1 MKPKFIKGWDVT
13 QQLSLYLSEN
23 LGFSK
28 YTIDKHYKNWY
39 RLYEYAEKK
48 GIRTNF
54 KNYENLRRFIV
65 RFFISNSMEIE
76 QNHTLKHSFNILQEF
91 VRDGKVLS
99 TMGTTDFSGKIG
111 QRMYEYISQKHAEH
125 LRTSSLKTYELQLSR
140 FLIFLK
146 SRGIKTVSEISSSDV
161 ILYIKQLP
169 VELKSNTYIAIS
181 VVKRFLKWLYQKQ
194 LIEAN
199 ISIQIPSGKHVQQPM
214 LPSVY
219 TKEEIECILS
229 SIDRGNAVGKRNYLI
244 LILAARLGL
253 RSSDICNLKFENVK
267 WEDNLIMIEQV
278 KTNHSLNLPL
288 LAEVGNAMIDYL
300 HYGRPKSDVQYI
312 ILNATHPFGKMKPAT
327 IFHVTTNAFRHAKIE
342 IGNRRHGAH
351 SLRHSLAARMLEGQ
365 TTMPVV
371 SEVLGHADT
380 NSTMYYLR
388 IDVTSLSVCP
398 LDTLPVT
405 DDFYNQFKWK

>member
-1 MKPKFIKGWDVT
+1 
-13 QQLSLYLSEN
+13 
-23 LGFSK
+23 
-28 YTIDKHYKNWY
+28 
-39 RLYEYAEKK
+39 
-48 GIRTNF
+48 
-54 KNYENLRRFIV
+54 
-65 RFFISNSMEIE
+65 
-76 QNHTLKHSFNILQEF
+76 
-91 VRDGKVLS
+91 
-99 TMGTTDFSGKIG
+99 
-111 QRMYEYISQKHAEH
+111 
-125 LRTSSLKTYELQLSR
+125 
-140 FLIFLK
+140 
-146 SRGIKTVSEISSSDV
+146 
-161 ILYIKQLP
+161 
-169 VELKSNTYIAIS
+169 
-181 VVKRFLKWLYQKQ
+181 
-194 LIEAN
+194 
-199 ISIQIPSGKHVQQPM
+199 M

-219 TKEEIECILS
+219 TKEESECVLS
-229 SIDRGNAVGKRNYLI
+229 SIDRGDAVGKRNYLI
-244 LILAARLGL
+244 LILAARWGR
-253 RSSDICNLKFENVK
+253 RSSDVCNLKFENVK

-300 HYGRPKSDVQYI
+300 HYGRPKSDAQYI

-327 IFHVTTNAFRHAKIE
+327 IFHVTTNAFRYAKIE

-398 LDTLPVT
+398 LDTLLVT